1 MDSSQSSLAP
11 QAHLDLLEELSVD
24 EHPHS
29 GRTLLEHLSGTR
41 DLLAA
46 WGNGPEVCAAG
57 LFHSIYGT
65 AYYKIQS
72 ASLDR
77 RGDVAAVIGAQA
89 EQLAFLFCVTD
100 RTGFLEQA
108 SSVEPVLND
117 RVHEASIRVSPE
129 TIDALL
135 EIEMAN
141 CVEQIDPA
149 RAKPGTADRLQ
160 QMQDR
165 ARGHVSA
172 GANAALAELV
182 GRCRAVESDSESVA
196 AVKPPAG

>member
-1 MDSSQSSLAP
+1 MDAAQSSLAP
-11 QAHLDLLEELSVD
+11 RAHLELLEELSAD

-41 DLLAA
+41 DLMAA
-46 WGNGPEVCAAG
+46 WGNAPEVCAAG

-65 AYYKIQS
+65 AYYRIQS

-77 RGDVAAVIGAQA
+77 RGDVAAVIGSRA
-89 EQLAFLFCVTD
+89 EELAFLFCVTD

-108 SSVEPVLND
+108 SSAEPVLHD
-117 RVHEASIRVSPE
+117 RVHEAAIRVTPD
-129 TIDALL
+129 TIDALI

-149 RAKPGTADRLQ
+149 QARPGTADWLE
-160 QMQDR
+160 QMRDR
-165 ARGHVSA
+165 ARGHCSA
-172 GANAALAELV
+172 GAEAALAGLV
-182 GRCRAVESDSESVA
+182 GRCRAVESGSEVSSS
-196 AVKPPAG
+196 